1 MSFTLHGIGVSP
13 GIAIG
18 PAHLVS
24 HATLEVAH
32 YVIAPEQIGAE
43 QARLS
48 AALASTRAELA
59 EVRDALPAS
68 AAPEFAAFVDVHQM
82 ILADATLSEAPL
94 RLIAAQKCNAEWAL
108 KMQLDELLEQF
119 DAIDDAY
126 LRERKQD
133 VLQVVERVMKAL
145 TGTPGYTP
153 RAAGPGEQS
162 LLVAHD
168 LSPADIVSFKRHRF
182 AGFLTDVGGATSHT
196 AIVARSLGIPALVA
210 LHRARALIREDD
222 LLIVDGEQGVVIV
235 NPDPS
240 ALAEYRLKQEALQL
254 ERAKLQRLRPMR
266 ASTLDRVEVELHANI
281 EGPDDLDQVRDSGA
295 TGIGLY
301 RTEFLFMNR
310 DEMPDEDEQFEA
322 YRRVLSGMD
331 GMPVTIRTL
340 DIGNDKTLRGTSA
353 AAGNP
358 ALGLRAIRLCLAEPE
373 MFRTQLRAL
382 YRASCHGDLR
392 ILIPMLCST
401 VELAQALTQIELAKR
416 SLAADGLD
424 HDPDVPLGGM
434 IEIPAAALAIEA
446 FLARLDFVSI
456 GTNDLIQYTLA
467 IDRAD
472 DSVAHLYDPLHPA
485 VLMLIWQ
492 VIQSAHR
499 AGVPVAVCGEMAGD
513 VDLTRLLLGMGLR
526 EFSMHPTF
534 VLEVKQQV
542 LRSNVSAIEP
552 LIRRIVREHDP
563 ERVRRLVAKLNA

>member
-424 HDPDVPLGGM
+424 YDPDVPLGGM